1 MTVLLGFL
9 RVSQALSM
17 GWQQDTPLGVTA
29 LFLSAATVATLA
41 LYNRKYKVSML
52 LEAAVIVG
60 CV

>member
-1 MTVLLGFL
+1 
-9 RVSQALSM
+9 M

-41 LYNRKYKVSML
+41 LYNRKYKVSVLL

-60 CV
+60 RVC